1 MISAYLHLT
10 AAKFSVTFAA
20 LCFFIS
26 MLLLQRFF
34 RHHLIFMLTMSCR
47 SYFHGLIVHGGFCE
61 KTSLDGFFDQ

>member
-20 LCFFIS
+20 LFFIFYVITS
-26 MLLLQRFF
+26 AVF

-47 SYFHGLIVHGGFCE
+47 SYFHGLTVHGGFCE